1 VSAYGEKD
9 TMIQMMFGLTLA
21 FGLGTAGA
29 VHAADAPAGAS
40 PAAPPLCSDAWNRM
54 IEAKVTS
61 GDGRGHGP
69 DIGSDEWKGTIEFRL
84 GVRDKPEVPP
94 RNSEAW
100 CRYIGDLVRVRE
112 ARATPQPAA
121 ASAPTTQGP
130 TFDCRKVK
138 PGSIEAMICGDA
150 DLSALDRKL
159 AGVYTAATAKA
170 KNEHPPVLR
179 AEQRGWVKGRN
190 DCWKSADQRGC
201 VRDEYVRRIAELQAK
216 YRLVPSRGPF
226 QFACDGNPANEVV
239 VTHFATE
246 PPTLIAE
253 RGDSVSLMFRQPA
266 ASGTK
271 YQGRNESF
279 WEHQGEATITWG
291 YGAPEMRCT
300 LQR

>member
-1 VSAYGEKD
+1 MD
-9 TMIQMMFGLTLA
+9 RMMRGL
-21 FGLGTAGA
+21 AGA
-29 VHAADAPAGAS
+29 LGLAMACGVHAAEAPAAAS

-54 IEAKVTS
+54 IETKVTS

-84 GVRDKPEVPP
+84 GVRGKPEIPP
-94 RNSEAW
+94 RSSEAW
-100 CRYIGDLVRVRE
+100 CRAIDDLVR
-112 ARATPQPAA
+112 ARDAKATPKPATGT
-121 ASAPTTQGP
+121 APTTQGP

-138 PGSIEAMICGDA
+138 PGSIEALICGDV

-159 AGVYTAATAKA
+159 AGVYAAATKKA

-190 DCWKSADQRGC
+190 DCWKSAEKRSC

-226 QFACDGNPANEVV
+226 AFACDGSPANEVT
-239 VTHFATE
+239 VTYFETE
-246 PPTLIAE
+246 PSTMIAE
-253 RGDSVSLMFRQPA
+253 RGDSVSLMFQQIA
-266 ASGTK
+266 ASGAK

-279 WEHQGEATITWG
+279 WEHQGVATITWG

-300 LQR
+300 LKR